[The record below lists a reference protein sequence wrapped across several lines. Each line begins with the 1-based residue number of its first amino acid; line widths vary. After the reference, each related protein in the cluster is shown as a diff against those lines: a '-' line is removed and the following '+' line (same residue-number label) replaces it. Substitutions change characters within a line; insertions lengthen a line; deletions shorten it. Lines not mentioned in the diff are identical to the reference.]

1 MHEPPSGS
9 MQLQKLQFN
18 FKVYLM
24 ETLNTRI
31 DIRVFPRLSD
41 YFSTL
46 GMQAGF
52 IKAMQAEE
60 MQNYKNISIFCRVK
74 PKKWR
79 EKKQHFTESLIDCI

>member
-1 MHEPPSGS
+1 MISEFSHA
-9 MQLQKLQFN
+9 
-18 FKVYLM
+18 YL
-24 ETLNTRI
+24 TILAQC
-31 DIRVFPRLSD
+31 
-41 YFSTL
+41 

-79 EKKQHFTESLIDCI
+79 EKNNISKNHLSTVYEKL